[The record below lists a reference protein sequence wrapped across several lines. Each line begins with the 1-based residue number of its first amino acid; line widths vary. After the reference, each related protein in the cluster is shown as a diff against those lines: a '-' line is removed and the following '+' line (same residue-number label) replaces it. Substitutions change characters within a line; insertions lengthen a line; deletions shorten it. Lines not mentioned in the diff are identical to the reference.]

1 MRAIHRHTALVEFL
15 SVAQHILAHLTQV
28 DVEVTTVLR
37 SIVLFT
43 GIDERIHQ
51 PELDIFHIGR
61 LEIVRVEP
69 AHHTAPTLLGNGQCT
84 IGIQVG
90 IQVIRTA
97 FRGIESKVQD
107 GQCSCSTIIATLV
120 ACRIELL
127 DIDLAYIMV
136 RELVQIALDMTRCE

>member
-1 MRAIHRHTALVEFL
+1 M
-15 SVAQHILAHLTQV
+15 
-28 DVEVTTVLR
+28 R

-51 PELDIFHIGR
+51 PELDIFHVGGF
-61 LEIVRVEP
+61 EVVRVEF
-69 AHHTAPTLLGNGQCT
+69 AHHTAPTFLRNRQRT
-84 IGIQVG
+84 VGIQVG

-97 FRGIESKVQD
+97 FRGIEGEVQD
-107 GQCSCSTIIATLV
+107 GQCGRGTIIATLV

-127 DIDLAYIMV
+127 DIDLAHIMV

>member
-1 MRAIHRHTALVEFL
+1 M
-15 SVAQHILAHLTQV
+15 
-28 DVEVTTVLR
+28 R

-97 FRGIESKVQD
+97 FRGIEGEVQD
-107 GQCSCSTIIATLV
+107 GQCSRGTIIATLV
-120 ACRIELL
+120 ACRIEFL
-127 DIDLAYIMV
+127 DIDLAYIMI
-136 RELVQIALDMTRCE
+136 RQLV